1 MNISTRPDRNAVSGP
16 SRDATDVEVAAIKM
30 PVVSCKTAFSC
41 LDRVC
46 GIDGK
51 RLKTALRWV
60 EDIDERVLPLDRLM
74 AIAENSGLRLRR
86 ASFNWRDLLIAT
98 ASKTI
103 LLILRNGNIVAVL
116 GTGRDGVEEIVVSD
130 PLYLAG
136 EPFFLPRVALEH
148 AWDGNA
154 LIVRP
159 KRTKSERAVAWL
171 LSIFSIC
178 GLTAGLLL
186 LFQAVIDVT
195 VAGST
200 TTYGENAPPISAS
213 LSASNPPSQETPA
226 AVSTDIP
233 SGADTTAD
241 DTIPQALTIMSPTTP
256 DTANTAAA
264 EPPEKIEPSV
274 AEALPVPETTTAASG
289 NDGMTPIALQ
299 ENTASPPSPAAD
311 APPLQSANTTVT
323 PSAPTGGPSARTSAA
338 EFTAYEVA
346 ALLARG
352 ASLITRGDAALAR
365 LFYEPAPEAGDGQ
378 AALRPGASYGP
389 APAHQP
395 VSTDVLRPRDR
406 RAPRS
411 DERVPGLHRG
421 PDRP

>member
-16 SRDATDVEVAAIKM
+16 SRAATDVEVEAIKV

-46 GIDGK
+46 GTDAK
-51 RLKTALRWV
+51 RMKAALRWV

-86 ASFNWRDLLIAT
+86 AGFNWRDLLIAT
-98 ASKTI
+98 ASKTV

-148 AWDGNA
+148 AWDGEA

-159 KRTKSERAVAWL
+159 KRTKSERAVAWFLSL
-171 LSIFSIC
+171 LSIC

-186 LFQAVIDVT
+186 LFQAAIDVT

-226 AVSTDIP
+226 AVSADIR

-241 DTIPQALTIMSPTTP
+241 DDTVKQLKEALNRYKNTPGVILDLRGNTGGDFRTVLSSADYFFPEKASFGKIVARSGKKTTAKRT
-256 DTANTAAA
+256 TAKRTAAN
-264 EPPEKIEPSV
+264 K
-274 AEALPVPETTTAASG
+274 TAAGS
-289 NDGMTPIALQ
+289 TSAL
-299 ENTASPPSPAAD
+299 ASKKVAMGSRPAAKK
-311 APPLQSANTTVT
+311 SA
-323 PSAPTGGPSARTSAA
+323 S
-338 EFTAYEVA
+338 
-346 ALLARG
+346 
-352 ASLITRGDAALAR
+352 
-365 LFYEPAPEAGDGQ
+365 
-378 AALRPGASYGP
+378 
-389 APAHQP
+389 
-395 VSTDVLRPRDR
+395 
-406 RAPRS
+406 
-411 DERVPGLHRG
+411 
-421 PDRP
+421 

>member
-16 SRDATDVEVAAIKM
+16 SRDATDVEVAAIKV

-148 AWDGNA
+148 AWNGDG

-159 KRTKSERAVAWL
+159 KRTKSERAVAWFLSL
-171 LSIFSIC
+171 LSIC

-186 LFQAVIDVT
+186 IFQAAIDVT

-213 LSASNPPSQETPA
+213 LSADNPPWQETPA
-226 AVSTDIP
+226 AVAADIG
-233 SGADTTAD
+233 SGTDTTAD
-241 DTIPQALTIMSPTTP
+241 DTITQALTIMSPTTP
-256 DTANTAAA
+256 DTTNTAAA
-264 EPPEKIEPSV
+264 EQPEKVE
-274 AEALPVPETTTAASG
+274 EALPVSETTAAASG

-299 ENTASPPSPAAD
+299 ENAASPPSPAAD
-311 APPLQSANTTVT
+311 APPLQSANTAVTV
-323 PSAPTGGPSARTSAA
+323 SAPIDAPSARTTAA
-338 EFTAYEVA
+338 EFTAYNVA

-352 ASLITRGDAALAR
+352 ASLITKGDAALAG
-365 LFYEPAPEAGDGQ
+365 LFYEPAAEAGNGQ
-378 AALRPGASYGP
+378 AALRPGESYDP

-395 VSTDVLRPRDR
+395 VSTGVLRPRDR

-411 DERVPGLHRG
+411 DERVPGLHRS

>member
-16 SRDATDVEVAAIKM
+16 SRDATDVEVAAIKV

-46 GIDGK
+46 GTDAK

-86 ASFNWRDLLIAT
+86 ASFNWSDLLIAT

-148 AWDGNA
+148 AWDGEA

-171 LSIFSIC
+171 LSVLSIC

-186 LFQAVIDVT
+186 LFQAAIDVT

-200 TTYGENAPPISAS
+200 APYGENAPPISAS
-213 LSASNPPSQETPA
+213 LSADNPPSQESPA
-226 AVSTDIP
+226 AVSADIR
-233 SGADTTAD
+233 SGTDTTAD
-241 DTIPQALTIMSPTTP
+241 DTITQALTIMSPTTP

-274 AEALPVPETTTAASG
+274 AEALPVPETTAAASG
-289 NDGMTPIALQ
+289 NDMAPIALQ
-299 ENTASPPSPAAD
+299 ENTTSPLSPAPD
-311 APPLQSANTTVT
+311 VPPLQSANPVATS
-323 PSAPTGGPSARTSAA
+323 SAPTDAPSARTSAA

-352 ASLITRGDAALAR
+352 ASLITKGDTALAR
-365 LFYEPAPEAGDGQ
+365 LFYEPAAEAGNGQ

-421 PDRP
+421 LDRP

>member
-16 SRDATDVEVAAIKM
+16 SRAATDVKVETIKV

-86 ASFNWRDLLIAT
+86 ASFDWRDLLIAT

-130 PLYLAG
+130 PLYVAG

-148 AWDGNA
+148 AWDGEA

-159 KRTKSERAVAWL
+159 KRTKSERAVAWFLSL
-171 LSIFSIC
+171 LSIC

-186 LFQAVIDVT
+186 LFQAAIDVT

-200 TTYGENAPPISAS
+200 ASYGENAPPISAS

-226 AVSTDIP
+226 AVSADIR
-233 SGADTTAD
+233 SGSDTTAD
-241 DTIPQALTIMSPTTP
+241 DDTVTQALTIMSPTTP
-256 DTANTAAA
+256 GTANTAAA

-274 AEALPVPETTTAASG
+274 AEALPVPETTAASG
-289 NDGMTPIALQ
+289 NDVTPIALQ

-311 APPLQSANTTVT
+311 VPPLQSANTAVT
-323 PSAPTGGPSARTSAA
+323 PSAPTDAPSARTSAA

-352 ASLITRGDAALAR
+352 ASLITKGDAALAR

-406 RAPRS
+406 RALRS

-421 PDRP
+421 LDRP